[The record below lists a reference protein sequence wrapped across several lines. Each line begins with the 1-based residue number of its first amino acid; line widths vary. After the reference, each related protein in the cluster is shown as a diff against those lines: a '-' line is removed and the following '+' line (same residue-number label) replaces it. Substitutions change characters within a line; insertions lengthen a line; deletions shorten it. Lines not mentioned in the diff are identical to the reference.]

1 MNKAEKAASIEALK
15 DKFNNNEFFYITDS
29 SELTV
34 EKVNKLR
41 SLCFEKGVEMKVA
54 KNTLIIK
61 ALESEPEDKGYKAL
75 FDSLKGPTTL
85 LFSDTANLPARVME
99 EFRKENDKPVLKAA
113 YIDSDVY
120 VGDDQIKALASLK
133 SKDELVGEIITLL
146 QSPIQNVTSALKS
159 GSTTLAGLI
168 KTLQEREA

>member
-1 MNKAEKAASIEALK
+1 MNRAEKTASIEALK
-15 DKFNNNEFFYITDS
+15 DKFKNNDFFYITDS

-34 EKVNKLR
+34 ESINKLR
-41 SLCFEKGVEMKVA
+41 SLCFEQGVEMKVA

-61 ALESEPEDKGYKAL
+61 ALESDSDGKNYQEL
-75 FDSLKGPTTL
+75 FDALKGPTTL
-85 LFSDTANLPARVME
+85 LFSDTANVPARILK
-99 EFRKENDKPVLKAA
+99 EFRKDHDKPVLKAA

-120 VGDDQIKALASLK
+120 VGDDQLKILSALK

-146 QSPIQNVTSALKS
+146 QSPIQSVTSALKS